1 MIEFTKEQK
10 QYLKDKLHHLNNAV
24 VDRVIEYLPEINSKT
39 SHNSRKNQS
48 AKKDYVKECEFCNVK
63 KVHLDNIDEAG
74 HHNYVCDKCGEP
86 QSD

>member
-39 SHNSRKNQS
+39 SHNSSFIQDFKMKMRDILLSNLSAEEKLQELNKLRQS
-48 AKKDYVKECEFCNVK
+48 
-63 KVHLDNIDEAG
+63 
-74 HHNYVCDKCGEP
+74 
-86 QSD
+86 